1 MNLQVGDEQ
10 AHSTTVAATTTKTTT
25 TTITMTSQQK
35 PVFVWIQYGNGRASK
50 VSTTDCLDVDDLI
63 KAIIKELSP
72 ELNDVPVHKINLYT
86 SNDQNVQALFP
97 DEILS
102 DVLSLHHPI
111 GSNARQPFH
120 VRIIQNEK
128 PTSTDQSIHITLEQ
142 IKHTQDYLAHSQE
155 SLIKKQDYLTKLNT
169 LVIEQYLDPWR
180 GTSERT
186 QHVNDELTKA
196 VLKYYNYGRFY
207 CMIVGYVEK
216 KASRD
221 FVKTAHLWPH
231 STHGQGLSVL
241 GINSDDVDSPQNC
254 LRLHHDIERAFDAK
268 RLTFELVI
276 KTDESSQLK
285 LVLVDHSLSDTLIGS
300 VGRSFGQVNGSLLHF
315 RNDKRPFH
323 RVLAL
328 HYRAT
333 MTHAIKKRWID
344 ESNLSECQIHYQE
357 LISHTLKHAPIG
369 SLDTIQPFKLI

>member
-1 MNLQVGDEQ
+1 M
-10 AHSTTVAATTTKTTT
+10 
-25 TTITMTSQQK
+25 
-35 PVFVWIQYGNGRASK
+35 
-50 VSTTDCLDVDDLI
+50 
-63 KAIIKELSP
+63 
-72 ELNDVPVHKINLYT
+72 
-86 SNDQNVQALFP
+86 
-97 DEILS
+97 
-102 DVLSLHHPI
+102 
-111 GSNARQPFH
+111 
-120 VRIIQNEK
+120 
-128 PTSTDQSIHITLEQ
+128 EQ